1 MDTADDAGRI
11 RELVEK
17 DERYVWH
24 SLSRYTPIKG
34 GGTAPAPRIMVTEGR
49 GAWISDAEG
58 NRYLDGMSGLWCVNA
73 GYGREEL
80 ARAAY
85 EQLQKLPY
93 YPLTMSHEPA
103 VELGERLNEWLMGEE
118 YIVFYSNSGSE
129 ANETAFKIARQ
140 YHQQKGEPSRW
151 KFVSR
156 YRAYHGNSMSSL
168 AATGQALRKYR
179 YEPLAPGFLHVAPPD
194 RYRCAY
200 CAEKAGCNMECAR
213 AIERTIEWELPET
226 VAGVIMEPVIT
237 GGGVLVPPDGYVERV
252 AEICDSYGVLF
263 IVDEVIC
270 GFGRTGKR
278 FGHQHYGVKPDI
290 VTMAKGIT
298 SAYLPLSA
306 TAVKREIFE
315 VFKGTADYD
324 HFRHVNT
331 FGGNPAACTLAI
343 KNLEIMDDE
352 DLPGRSAEMGERLR
366 GELAE
371 LESHPNVGEIR
382 HQGLLFGI
390 ELVEARESRAPTAPE
405 KVTKVIS
412 RCKELGLI
420 VGKNGDTVA
429 GFNNVITLAPP
440 LIVSEDDLGFI
451 SSALKESLRSL

>member
-1 MDTADDAGRI
+1 MDIKNLDIQEWA
-11 RELVEK
+11 EK
-17 DERYVWH
+17 DARYVWH
-24 SLSRYTPIKG
+24 AMSRLSPGSKQTWPGMI
-34 GGTAPAPRIMVTEGR
+34 VTEGR
-49 GAWISDAEG
+49 GAWISDMEG
-58 NRYLDGMSGLWCVNA
+58 NRYLDGMSGLWCVNV

-93 YPLTMSHEPA
+93 YPLTMSHPPA
-103 VELGERLNEWLMGEE
+103 VELGEKLNEWLGDE
-118 YIVFYSNSGSE
+118 YVIHYSNSGSE
-129 ANETAFKIARQ
+129 ANEVAFKVARQ
-140 YHQQKGEPSRW
+140 YHEQNGEPSRW

-156 YRAYHGNSMSSL
+156 YRAYHGNSMGSL
-168 AATGQALRKYR
+168 AATGQAQRKYR

-200 CAEKAGCNMECAR
+200 CADRPACNMECAR
-213 AIERTIEWELPET
+213 SIERTIAWELPET
-226 VAGVIMEPVIT
+226 VAGVIIEPIIT
-237 GGGVLVPPDGYVERV
+237 GGGVLVPPEGYVEEV
-252 AEICDSYGVLF
+252 AEICRKNGVLF

-270 GFGRTGKR
+270 AFGRTGKR
-278 FGHQHYGVKPDI
+278 FGYQHHSVEPDI

-306 TAVKREIFE
+306 TAVRRGLFE
-315 VFKGTADYD
+315 AFKGTDEYA

-331 FGGNPAACTLAI
+331 FGGNPAACALAVR
-343 KNLEIMDDE
+343 NLEIMDDE
-352 DLPGRSAEMGERLR
+352 DLPGRSARMGERLR

-371 LESHPNVGEIR
+371 LEYHPNVGEIR
-382 HQGLLFGI
+382 HKGLLFGI
-390 ELVEARESRAPTAPE
+390 ELVEDKENRVPATTD

-412 RCKELGLI
+412 GCKERGLI

-440 LIVSEDDLGFI
+440 LVITEDDLAFI
-451 SSALKESLRSL
+451 ARTLKESVHSL

>member
-1 MDTADDAGRI
+1 MDAGRI
-11 RELVEK
+11 RELLKK

-24 SLSRYTPIKG
+24 ALSRYTPLQG
-34 GGTAPAPRIMVTEGR
+34 GGVAPAPRIMVTEGR

-58 NRYLDGMSGLWCVNA
+58 NRYLDGMSGLWCVNV
-73 GYGREEL
+73 GYGREDL

-85 EQLQKLPY
+85 EQLQRLPY

-103 VELGERLNEWLMGEE
+103 VELGEKLNEWLMGDE
-118 YIVFYSNSGSE
+118 YIFFYSNSGSE

-140 YHQQKGEPSRW
+140 YHRQNGEPDRW

-200 CAEKAGCNMECAR
+200 CAEGPECNMECAG
-213 AIERTIEWELPET
+213 AIERTIEWELPDT
-226 VAGVIMEPVIT
+226 VAGVIMEPIIT

-252 AEICDSYGVLF
+252 AEICDRYGVLF

-270 GFGRTGKR
+270 GFGRTGRR
-278 FGHQHYGVKPDI
+278 FGHQHYGAKPDI

-306 TAVKREIFE
+306 TAVKREVFE
-315 VFKGTADYD
+315 AFKGTEDYD

-331 FGGNPAACTLAI
+331 FGGNPAACALAV
-343 KNLEIMDDE
+343 KNLEIMDEE
-352 DLPGRSAEMGERLR
+352 DLPGRSARMGERLR
-366 GELAE
+366 GELSE
-371 LESHPNVGEIR
+371 LEGHPNVGEIR
-382 HQGLLFGI
+382 HKGLLFGI
-390 ELVEARESRAPTAPE
+390 ELVEVKESRAPATLE
-405 KVTKVIS
+405 KVAKVIS
-412 RCKELGLI
+412 GCKERGLI

-440 LIVSEDDLGFI
+440 LVVSDDDLEFI
-451 SSALKESLRSL
+451 SGTLKESLRSL